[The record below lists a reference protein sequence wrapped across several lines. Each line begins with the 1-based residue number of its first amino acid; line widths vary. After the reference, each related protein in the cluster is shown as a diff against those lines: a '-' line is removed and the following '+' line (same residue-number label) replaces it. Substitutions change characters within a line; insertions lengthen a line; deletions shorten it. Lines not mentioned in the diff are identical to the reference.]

1 MTEKNFVEDFEIESR
16 MIEFGIKNS
25 MTINDLS
32 DAEKAEIFGNTKTI
46 ELNFE
51 IENPLEMCR

>member
-1 MTEKNFVEDFEIESR
+1 MSEIFVENFEIESR

-25 MTINDLS
+25 ITINDLS
-32 DAEKAEIFGNTKTI
+32 DAEKYEVFGNSKTI

-51 IENPLEMCR
+51 IETPIEIYR